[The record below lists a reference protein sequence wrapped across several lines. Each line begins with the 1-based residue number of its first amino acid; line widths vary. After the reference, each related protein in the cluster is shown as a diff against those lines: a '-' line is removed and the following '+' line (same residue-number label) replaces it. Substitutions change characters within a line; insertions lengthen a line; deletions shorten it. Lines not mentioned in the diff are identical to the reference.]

1 MPCQSLQVNRYISYI
16 LCVAS
21 LLFSACTDELQPE
34 QRFFPMLTPLTW
46 TNLSLQWFPPSC
58 CCCYSY
64 EYVEYTY
71 TVTLTTESRLSVNET
86 VSHRG
91 NGTVEIELMMDGY
104 QCEEFSVEISLPGN
118 CQPAKISGALL
129 VGKSLLLYKSV
140 LISLLLQTQC
150 TPSHRV

>member
-1 MPCQSLQVNRYISYI
+1 MNYI

-21 LLFSACTDELQPE
+21 LLFSSCTDESQPE
-34 QRFFPMLTPLTW
+34 QQFFPMLTPLTW
-46 TNLSLQWFPPSC
+46 TNLSLLWFPPYC

-71 TVTLTTESRLSVNET
+71 TVTLTTESGPSVNET
-86 VSHRG
+86 VVSHTG

-129 VGKSLLLYKSV
+129 LGKSL
-140 LISLLLQTQC
+140 
-150 TPSHRV
+150 P